1 LVADP
6 HRRTELITRPVGSP
20 LRRIFFTAAA
30 AAMLAACAA
39 SPPLAPVSQTPLP
52 ALAEPAPRL
61 VLQPASYADLPGWNA
76 DRLDEALPALA
87 RSCARISRLPDT
99 QTVGPDA
106 LGGQIADWRAACAD
120 LPRVAAGAAR
130 AFFERHFRPFTLA
143 NNQTREG
150 LYTGYYEP
158 ELNGSLTRTPR
169 YSVPLYGRPD
179 DLVTIDLG
187 SFREELRGQRLAG
200 RVENGTLRPYAPRAD
215 IVEGALG
222 ARARPVMWVDN
233 ADDAF
238 FLEVQGSGRV
248 RLEDGRVVRVGFAAQ
263 NGHAYVP
270 IGRVLIER
278 GVLTRETVSMQS
290 IRAWL
295 AANPAQAAALRNANP
310 SYVFFRVVD
319 GDGPLGS
326 EGVAL
331 TPGRSLAVDR
341 TFLPMGVPIF
351 LDADDPL
358 DAAKRVRRLLMAQ
371 DTGGAIRGPVRGD
384 VFWGAG
390 ALAAEQAGRMRSTG
404 RAWILLPV
412 SVAERRLRTS

>member
-1 LVADP
+1 M
-6 HRRTELITRPVGSP
+6 RPVFGVAVV
-20 LRRIFFTAAA
+20 LI
-30 AAMLAACAA
+30 LAACAQ
-39 SPPLAPVSQTPLP
+39 PPVAVLP
-52 ALAEPAPRL
+52 AVPAPTLAEPAARL
-61 VLQPASYADLPGWNA
+61 VLQPSSFADLPDWNA
-76 DRLDEALPALA
+76 DRVDEALPALA
-87 RSCARISRLPDT
+87 RTCARLARAPDT
-99 QTVGPDA
+99 QTIGPDA
-106 LGGQIADWRAACAD
+106 LGGQVADWRSICAE
-120 LPRVAAGAAR
+120 LPSVAPAAAR
-130 AFFERHFRPFTLA
+130 AFFERRFRVFALA

-150 LYTGYYEP
+150 LYTGYFEP
-158 ELNGSLTRTPR
+158 ELNGSLVRTQR
-169 YSVPLYGRPD
+169 HTVPLYGRPD
-179 DLVTIDLG
+179 DLVTADLG
-187 SFREELRGQRLAG
+187 AFRDELRGPRLAG
-200 RVENGTLRPYAPRAD
+200 RVENGVLRPYAPRAD
-215 IVEGALG
+215 IVAGALG
-222 ARARPVMWVDN
+222 TRARPVMWVDN

-248 RLEDGRVVRVGFAAQ
+248 RLDDGRIVRVGFAAQ
-263 NGHAYVP
+263 NGHPYVP

-278 GVLTRETVSMQS
+278 GILTRETVSMQS

-295 AANPAQAAALRNANP
+295 SANPGQAAELRNANP
-310 SYVFFRVVD
+310 SYVFFRIVE

-341 TFLPMGVPIF
+341 TFVPMGVPIY

-412 SVAERRLRTS
+412 SVAERRLRTT